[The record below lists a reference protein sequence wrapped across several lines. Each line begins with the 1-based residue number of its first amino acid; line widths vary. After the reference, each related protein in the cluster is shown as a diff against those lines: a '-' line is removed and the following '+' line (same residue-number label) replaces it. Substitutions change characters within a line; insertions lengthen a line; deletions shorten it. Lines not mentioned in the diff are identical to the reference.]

1 MRLRCHSR
9 SATSRFIRRQ
19 YSLVSQAK
27 TKNVLADS
35 GFYFLTPSSLLH
47 LSAGP
52 ACQEKTDHESSS
64 LLRKVLENTRQA
76 RVFCCCIVC
85 QEL

>member
-19 YSLVSQAK
+19 YSLVSQPK

-35 GFYFLTPSSLLH
+35 GFYFLSLLH
-47 LSAGP
+47 LSVGP
-52 ACQEKTDHESSS
+52 AWQEKTDHESSS